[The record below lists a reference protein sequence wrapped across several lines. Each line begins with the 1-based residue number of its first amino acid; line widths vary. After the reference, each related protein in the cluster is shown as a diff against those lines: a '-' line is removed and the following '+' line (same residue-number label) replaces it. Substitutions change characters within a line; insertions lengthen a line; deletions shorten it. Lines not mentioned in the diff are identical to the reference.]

1 MWSDGAREAYRLF
14 VALVGSKLTR
24 VFEAVEEYITEYH
37 YYILIGSTILAIV
50 VILDLFLKRRENRKK
65 VQIDQKIAEQMK
77 EKGVKSR
84 EDNLGI
90 DQ

>member
-1 MWSDGAREAYRLF
+1 MWSEGAREAYRLF

-24 VFEAVEEYITEYH
+24 VLESVEEYITEYH
-37 YYILIGSTILAIV
+37 YYILIGSIILAIV
-50 VILDLFLKRRENRKK
+50 VILDLFWKRRENRKK

-84 EDNLGI
+84 EDYSGI

>member
-1 MWSDGAREAYRLF
+1 MWSEGAREAYRLF

-24 VFEAVEEYITEYH
+24 VLESVEEYITEYH
-37 YYILIGSTILAIV
+37 YYILIGSIILAIV
-50 VILDLFLKRRENRKK
+50 VILDLFWKRRENRKK

-77 EKGVKSR
+77 EKGVKGR
-84 EDNLGI
+84 EDNSDI